1 MFKPIW
7 TVLVAITLTL
17 GTGLGAMLGSV
28 NLTQGTTLAVVTAMG
43 AILGSGWL
51 SRRFLGW
58 IKQHQPEQWEAASIH
73 TGFML
78 GAINLAIAMV
88 IGPIALWRVVWPQE
102 QWPWI
107 LLGSSL
113 GLLGASF
120 GGFLAVKSV
129 SAER

>member
-1 MFKPIW
+1 MKPVWI
-7 TVLVAITLTL
+7 VLVAIALTL

-28 NLTQGTTLAVVTAMG
+28 NLNQGTTLAVVTAMG

-58 IKQHQPEQWEAASIH
+58 IKQHRPERWESAAVR

-88 IGPIALWRVVWPQE
+88 IGPVALWRVVWSQQ
-102 QWPWI
+102 QWPWMW
-107 LLGSSL
+107 LGCGL
-113 GLLGASF
+113 GFIGAAC
-120 GGFLAVKSV
+120 GGLLAVKSV
-129 SAER
+129 TSEH